1 MQDRQLAPAKTPSCK
16 CAAKLSGWW
25 MTLPD
30 RQPTMVL
37 YPQGTC
43 THTTLRRSSLL
54 PFSNGFLRKPSG
66 YITGFSEP
74 WQPHTKTSMHSLG
87 VSTHCWE
94 CYKFTRRYYVG
105 PCHVECVVNAASVIF
120 QAQVRALWLTKL
132 VDSWGRSRTLKR
144 NANNRICICRGK
156 VWMGAQ
162 TE

>member
-1 MQDRQLAPAKTPSCK
+1 
-16 CAAKLSGWW
+16 

-54 PFSNGFLRKPSG
+54 PFSNGLLRKPSG
-66 YITGFSEP
+66 YITGLSEP

-94 CYKFTRRYYVG
+94 WNKFTRRYYVG
-105 PCHVECVVNAASVIF
+105 PCHVECVVNAAGVIF
-120 QAQVRALWLTKL
+120 QVQVRAFFFVEKNPLFRYTTNQGVCEACLIIL
-132 VDSWGRSRTLKR
+132 LH
-144 NANNRICICRGK
+144 
-156 VWMGAQ
+156 MLQ
-162 TE
+162 Q